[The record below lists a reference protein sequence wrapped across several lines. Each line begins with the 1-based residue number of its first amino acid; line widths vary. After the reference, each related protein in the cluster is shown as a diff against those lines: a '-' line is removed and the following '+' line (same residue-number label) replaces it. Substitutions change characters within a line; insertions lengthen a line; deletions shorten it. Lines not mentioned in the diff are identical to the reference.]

1 MQIYQRQDLARLIKG
16 ECAYKGITLDQLGQR
31 LGVLPQSISRTVN
44 RSDIS
49 LTQLQSIAAALGTAL
64 DIRFT
69 PTDRRTEPTA
79 DH

>member
-1 MQIYQRQDLARLIKG
+1 MTIKERQDLARLIKG

-49 LTQLQSIAAALGTAL
+49 LTQLQSIAAALGAAL

-69 PTDRRTEPTA
+69 PTDRIAEPTA
-79 DH
+79 DR

>member
-1 MQIYQRQDLARLIKG
+1 MNIHERQDLARLIKG

-31 LGVLPQSISRTVN
+31 LGVLPQSISRTVS

-49 LTQLQSIAAALGTAL
+49 LSQLQAIAAALGTAL

-69 PTDRRTEPTA
+69 PTDRRA
-79 DH
+79 DEDPNR